1 MNDQIHFKLDNKTTF
16 LISFVLTLIFSIP
29 LFNNYYKGES
39 SQKEASQLIDAIN
52 NKSDLYES
60 IEGEVHALNEKRYYA
75 PYSQTPCLLY
85 WYHKAKKERG
95 SSTSKSG
102 SSYSEVTTF
111 RKNESSPFEIRTSEN
126 KSYKIYTEME
136 RITHYYEAP
145 RTIEIPK
152 AYILEYDEETSP
164 EDRIEYNEETIPED
178 KKIIHYELFLAEG
191 NHVSAFIK
199 KDFNPEQIKS
209 EIIILKNKREVWL
222 DLLSRQANSKWHYF
236 YLVYSLIIF
245 VIIFSIISFIS
256 RNLQNVTTQQWK
268 SFVGTRKK

>member
-1 MNDQIHFKLDNKTTF
+1 MSDQFHFKLNRKTAF

-29 LFNNYYKGES
+29 LLNNYYKGES
-39 SQKEASQLIDAIN
+39 SQKEALQLIDAIN

-85 WYHKAKKERG
+85 WYHKAKKESR
-95 SSTSKSG
+95 SSG
-102 SSYSEVTTF
+102 SKTGSTYSEVETF
-111 RKNESSPFEIRTSEN
+111 RKNESYPFEIRTSEN

-152 AYILEYDEETSP
+152 AYID
-164 EDRIEYNEETIPED
+164 EYNEETIPED
-178 KKIIHYELFLAEG
+178 KKILHYELFLAEG

-222 DLLSRQANSKWHYF
+222 NLLSKQANSKWHYF

-256 RNLQNVTTQQWK
+256 RTLKNVTTQQWK
-268 SFVGTRKK
+268 SFVGTLKK